1 MPTRPLP
8 KKKPAQSDSSTV
20 RTLVIL
26 TVLILLPSVAF
37 AGYWFYVRDPDWNLA
52 LELRDK
58 IQQQRD
64 SGASRDE
71 MRETYGQLRDVA
83 EKLTPAQQRELRNSS
98 DRGRGFERRISEYF
112 ELPADQRVAVLDK
125 QIDEFENMRK
135 EWEKRRAQG
144 NNGQARGG
152 EGRGPGGPGGPGD
165 RGNEPRQQRS
175 RTDRLRERLDN
186 STPQQRAQMSEYFTQ
201 MQDRRKQRGLPPIRW
216 GR

>member
-1 MPTRPLP
+1 LS
-8 KKKPAQSDSSTV
+8 A
-20 RTLVIL
+20 
-26 TVLILLPSVAF
+26 LILLPSVAF
-37 AGYWFYVRDPDWNLA
+37 AGYWFYIRDPNWNLA
-52 LELRDK
+52 VELRDK

-83 EKLTPAQQRELRNSS
+83 EKLTPAQQRELRQGS

-112 ELPADQRVAVLDK
+112 ALPPEQRIAALDK

-152 EGRGPGGPGGPGD
+152 GGGGGAGNVSAAGGGPGNWGD
-165 RGNEPRQQRS
+165 RGNQPREQRS
-175 RTDRLRERLDN
+175 RSDRLRERLDS
-186 STPQQRAQMSEYFTQ
+186 STPQERAQMAEYFTQ
-201 MQDRRKQRGLPPIRW
+201 MQDRRKARGLPPIRW